1 MLLIRLDDV
10 LFLLLGLE
18 ILTFFTYF
26 SWMCICCKS
35 LIRNDMSLVTI
46 YHRVSILFMVSAL
59 DPKRKYIQSC
69 ADYNTCED

>member
-18 ILTFFTYF
+18 ILTFLTYF
-26 SWMCICCKS
+26 SWMCIRCKS

-59 DPKRKYIQSC
+59 DLKRKYIQSC